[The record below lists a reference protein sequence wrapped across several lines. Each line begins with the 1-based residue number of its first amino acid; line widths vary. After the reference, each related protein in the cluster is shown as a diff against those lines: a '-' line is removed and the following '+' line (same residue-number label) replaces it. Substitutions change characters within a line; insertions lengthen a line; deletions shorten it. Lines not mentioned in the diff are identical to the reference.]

1 MAKKE
6 RVDVLL
12 VEQGL
17 VESRSLAQRLIMAG
31 QVRAEG
37 QRVHKAS
44 QRFDREVTL
53 AIKELP
59 RYVSRGGEK
68 LEAALEAFQLDVE
81 GAVCADVGSSTGG
94 FTDCLLQNGAARVY
108 AIDVGKGLLHWSLR
122 GDPRVI
128 LMEGVNAR
136 YLESLP
142 EPMRIA
148 TIDAAFISLKMLLPQ
163 VKGWLGD
170 EADVIA
176 LVKPQFEAGAELVG
190 KGGIVKDPAVHIEV
204 LREVIH
210 AADREQLHAQGLLR
224 SPLKGA
230 KGNIEFLLWLSR
242 ARDGES
248 PENLIENVFPEQE

>member
-17 VESRSLAQRLIMAG
+17 VESRSMAQRLIMAG

-44 QRFDREVTL
+44 QRFDHDVNL
-53 AIKELP
+53 AVAELP

-68 LEAALEAFQLDVE
+68 LEAALNAFAVDVG

-94 FTDCLLQNGAARVY
+94 FTDCLLQHGAQRIY

-122 GDPRVI
+122 NDERIV

-136 YLESLP
+136 YLEELP
-142 EPMRIA
+142 EQMRIV
-148 TIDAAFISLKMLLPQ
+148 TIDAAFISLKILFPQ
-163 VKGWLGD
+163 VQAWLAD

-176 LVKPQFEAGAELVG
+176 LIKPQFEAGMQHVG
-190 KGGIVKDPAVHIEV
+190 KGGIVREPEVHRQV
-204 LREVIH
+204 LQEIIRS
-210 AADREQLHAQGLLR
+210 AQQNELPPNGLIQ
-224 SPLKGA
+224 SPIRGA
-230 KGNIEFLLWLSR
+230 KGNVEYLLWMQKGSI
-242 ARDGES
+242 GK
-248 PENLIENVFPEQE
+248 PEGDLIGKLL

>member
-12 VEQGL
+12 VEQGM
-17 VESRSLAQRLIMAG
+17 VESRSMAQRLIMAG

-44 QRFDREVTL
+44 QRFERDVEL
-53 AIKELP
+53 SISELP

-68 LEAALEAFQLDVE
+68 LEAALHVFPVRVE
-81 GAVCADVGSSTGG
+81 DAICADLGSSTGG
-94 FTDCLLQNGAARVY
+94 FTDCLLQHGAARVY

-122 GDPRVI
+122 GDPRVE

-142 EPMRIA
+142 ETVRIV
-148 TIDAAFISLKMLLPQ
+148 TIDAAFISLKMLFPQ
-163 VKGWLGD
+163 VKRWLHEQG
-170 EADVIA
+170 DVIA
-176 LVKPQFEAGAELVG
+176 LVKPQFEAGIKMVG
-190 KGGIVKDPAVHIEV
+190 KGGIVRDRSVHVKV
-204 LREVIH
+204 LTDVIS
-210 AADREQLHAQGLLR
+210 AASQEGMESCGLIR

-230 KGNIEFLLWLSR
+230 KGNIEFLLWLRSDSGR
-242 ARDGES
+242 KPVQE
-248 PENLIENVFPEQE
+248 LIDKVFPETE